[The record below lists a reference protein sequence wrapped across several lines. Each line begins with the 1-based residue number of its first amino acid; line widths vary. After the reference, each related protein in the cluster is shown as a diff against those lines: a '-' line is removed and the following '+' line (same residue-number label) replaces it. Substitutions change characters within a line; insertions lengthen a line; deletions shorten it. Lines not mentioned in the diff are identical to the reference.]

1 MEKGGNGCG
10 ILRGMEDLLYKRV
23 VSVGASTP
31 GKGQGRAPHEQVFRR
46 DLAQAAE
53 GAASVWR
60 VERQR
65 AVNGRS
71 LRPAL
76 HCDVMQL
83 IREVL
88 VK

>member
-46 DLAQAAE
+46 GLAQAAE

-60 VERQR
+60 VEGQR
-65 AVNGRS
+65 EVNGRS
-71 LRPAL
+71 LHPAL
-76 HCDVMQL
+76 HCDIMQL